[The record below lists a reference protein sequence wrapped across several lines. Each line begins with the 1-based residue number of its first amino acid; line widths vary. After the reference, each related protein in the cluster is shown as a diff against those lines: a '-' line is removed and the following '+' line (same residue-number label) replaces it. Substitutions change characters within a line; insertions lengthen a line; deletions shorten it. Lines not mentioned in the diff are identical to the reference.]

1 MLLISFCLFSVALR
15 QITVILRVLGVNGTA
30 VEFFPIFVNPSAA
43 STAEFLEIVGKVVSS
58 FIHSFNIHVLFSP
71 NISKYIICN
80 MISTCNVI
88 ID

>member
-30 VEFFPIFVNPSAA
+30 VEFLPIYVNPSAA

-58 FIHSFNIHVLFSP
+58 FIHSIFMFFLVQISP
-71 NISKYIICN
+71 NTLFAI
-80 MISTCNVI
+80 
-88 ID
+88 